1 MLLCDFCDVS
11 ELFVEGLI
19 PATHMAV
26 ATHDIGERS
35 LVEGLDGLAVAFFE
49 RDRHERFDS
58 RGWAAVPC
66 KTEYEPPV
74 LFDLAIYAAK
84 PVFAVLCGLDHHAVG
99 TADAEIDLCFGAAE
113 IRGPHPLLHV
123 FRIGPQSKEQRG
135 GRGERARDEECFG
148 AQSSAHYASPCCGA
162 WRYRRP
168 SCRSFQSRSD
178 DGAQAN
184 RQRS

>member
-1 MLLCDFCDVS
+1 MLLCDCDGVN
-11 ELFVEGLI
+11 ELCVESLS

-26 ATHDIGERS
+26 AAHDIGERS

-49 RDRHERFDS
+49 RDRHERFAS

-84 PVFAVLCGLDHHAVG
+84 PVFAVLCGLDHRSVG
-99 TADAEIDLCFGAAE
+99 TPDAEIDLCFGAAE

-135 GRGERARDEECFG
+135 GRVERARNEEFVV
-148 AQSSAHYASPCCGA
+148 AQSSAHYASPC
-162 WRYRRP
+162 
-168 SCRSFQSRSD
+168 F
-178 DGAQAN
+178 
-184 RQRS
+184 